1 MDPWM
6 SIIQVSVIWNPS
18 SYFLMMFTVR
28 VNWRFFVKKLR
39 ERISIRRHAV
49 TVVKMWRVRCV
60 EMRIVLRCVVMR
72 ILLWRIVMQRI
83 FAIIYHRLLRI
94 EVWLKYLKKVFRS
107 GLRLTKFYYHKFISK
122 WRNIAIWQHSTTFPS
137 FPDNLLHIIILN
149 YRSIK

>member
-1 MDPWM
+1 M
-6 SIIQVSVIWNPS
+6 SIIQVSVISDFS
-18 SYFLMMFTVR
+18 SYFLMMFSVR

-39 ERISIRRHAV
+39 ERISIRRHAA
-49 TVVKMWRVRCV
+49 VVKMWRVRCV

-72 ILLWRIVMQRI
+72 IVLWRVVMQRI

-107 GLRLTKFYYHKFISK
+107 GLKLTKFYYHKFISK
-122 WRNIAIWQHSTTFPS
+122 WRNIAMWQHSITFPS
-137 FPDNLLHIIILN
+137 FPDKLLHIIILN